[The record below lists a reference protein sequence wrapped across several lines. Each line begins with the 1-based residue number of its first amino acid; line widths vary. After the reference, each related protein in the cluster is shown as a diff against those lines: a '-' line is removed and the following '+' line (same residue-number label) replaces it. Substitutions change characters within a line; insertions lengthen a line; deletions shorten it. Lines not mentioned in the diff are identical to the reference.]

1 VKDLLVGNWGPLLLA
16 YWHQYPAHLAVAAL
30 SAASIAIILMFGR
43 PSPSG
48 DGADFSGFGF
58 GDSDGGD
65 GGD

>member
-1 VKDLLVGNWGPLLLA
+1 
-16 YWHQYPAHLAVAAL
+16 VAAL

-65 GGD
+65 SGD